1 MIREL
6 SKRITDEGDLRDLAT
21 KGLKVPEYTIDT
33 QLRDY
38 HHKINEA
45 AIQVLRDWRKKNA
58 DPYKAYRVLCDA
70 LTKAEMPALIYE
82 VLENEP

>member
-38 HHKINEA
+38 RHKINEA
-45 AIQVLRDWRKKNA
+45 AIQVLKDWRKKNP
-58 DPYKAYRVLCDA
+58 DPYKAYRLLCDA
-70 LTKAEMPALIYE
+70 LTKAGMRALIYD